1 MKTTEYIENSIDRF
15 PKGYV
20 FTYSDF
26 IERVEN
32 KEALVKALNRLAA
45 TSRIVKLAQPC
56 SLLLPDGVLNEG

>member
-1 MKTTEYIENSIDRF
+1 MKLTEYIKNSIDRF

-20 FTYSDF
+20 LTSSDF

-45 TSRIVKLAQPC
+45 TGRIVKFAQTC
-56 SLLLPDGVLNEG
+56 SLLLPDGVLDEG